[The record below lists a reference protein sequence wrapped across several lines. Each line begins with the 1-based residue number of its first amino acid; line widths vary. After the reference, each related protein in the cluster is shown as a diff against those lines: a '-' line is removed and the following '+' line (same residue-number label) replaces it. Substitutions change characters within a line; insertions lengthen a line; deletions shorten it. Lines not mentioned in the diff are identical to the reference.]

1 MNKEISYFKK
11 ALVMLMAVMMIFTM
25 MPSMAWA
32 DGENT
37 GTAAGVGANQGENQA
52 AETFQGTAA
61 HGYVED
67 ISFGDAK
74 SKEDEKIDAAMNYT
88 FNPAQTEYSLTLT
101 DAFIGYMQFKGMESV
116 SGKDYRADLAYY
128 DDTKKEWIRSESLE
142 FSTII
147 NDIMLPTET
156 MTYDRPTVI
165 RLAVGPTKLEGTTP
179 RVDLEQADIYYYSIT
194 REAGL
199 TGINAGMDYPISPAF
214 DKCGKTNTYYVY
226 GSFDEDTAIN
236 LTLSIDG
243 SLVAKKN
250 TIYVNDL
257 PSNGKFS
264 AKYLE
269 LWSDTDGKKY
279 VKIEVKHPA
288 ENGEEEIQGRS
299 YRVYFLNEQKVNFIT
314 QPVGGT
320 FEPQTGKFQTLT
332 VNVDKPEGADIK
344 YIWMVSSFS
353 AAGWSP
359 FRPALSS
366 VADMSTRTTAN
377 LKVKLSKAGKYRFY
391 CQVTLTIDGIDYV
404 ANSETVD
411 VYIVKDGKISGP
423 SLSSSSVMIPRTY
436 YQDENAVQLT
446 AMFSPVDAGVDTTM
460 QWYVSKNE
468 DGTDAKEVPSEAII
482 GTVTSGCNGAVTPD
496 TSKTGTFYYYCKGT
510 CTLTEEGQTYTA
522 ETKSD
527 IIKIE
532 VKPINVGLKGDGS
545 EANPYLIESYDD
557 LLKVKKAVNE
567 AGITFANRYFK
578 LTADE
583 ITLPADW
590 EGLGREDKD
599 KWAPYISGFMPFSGT
614 ILGCNNL
621 IKMERGCR
629 GFIKIARDAVVKD
642 LNLYG
647 EEITA
652 SALVTDLVVDYGLDR
667 QYATGCPSPITA
679 ENVTLKSGSRTKESG
694 LVGGGSSS
702 GANTVNIRNCTIEEG
717 VTVGY
722 DKDRQSIGSFINNLN
737 GIIIN
742 STSAADVYGTSVV
755 GGLAGGK
762 GQSMGLC
769 QVLNS
774 SFTGSIT
781 ATGTKVGGIMGCGYE
796 SESAPNTPVVSII
809 NCYVDANITGRDYIG
824 GIFGSEGGVINCWDN
839 GVGSI
844 DNNSFCGT
852 ITATKSDAKYVGG
865 IVGFLRSFNKNQGI
879 DTNYYLDTCGTDK
892 GVGMIQTLYTTGTNA
907 VEKGF
912 DVEKCCI
919 KASEAAFKNGTVL
932 KGLQAGK
939 RSYKNWIQGGNYPVH
954 SGETVLYAIE
964 LSGDYKTEYKTGE
977 TFNTE
982 GMVITGKLSDGS
994 KRNISV
1000 SDSGVTFTGFKSNQ
1014 RGVQTITVSYGVATA
1029 TYEIL
1034 VLYNDSQVK
1043 DGLVAFITVLG
1054 DSEHDEPD
1062 AAGGPHTLSE
1072 GNLPQTWV
1080 PRTKVTINNNTT
1092 VYDVIKQVLGEANL
1106 EGSANNKYSTMYISG
1121 VKIPGTDRYLSEFS
1135 NGNFSGW
1142 MYTLNGHHPNLGV
1155 AQQFLQN
1162 NDEIVFHYTD
1172 DYTKEEGS
1180 DKWNTPGADEV
1191 KNVTTSG
1198 AAGSASTTAPTEV
1211 KVSGTTATA
1220 TIKAENQSEILKQAA
1235 EKKSAEIILEVS
1247 KADSKGADS
1256 VQLSL
1261 DVTFVKNVADKTN
1274 ADLTVNTEN
1283 GKVTLDQETIKAVLA
1298 ETKGA
1303 TITLEVSKVSKP
1315 TEVQKKAAGAN
1326 GHLLKLTIKSGD
1338 KVISD
1343 FNKGKVKVVAEIVS
1357 KLLDKK
1363 VAAIHIADDG
1373 KIEQLAGKVLT
1384 IGGKKYYEFTTPHFS
1399 TFALVDADELG
1410 LEVKEEPAVDVKTLT
1425 AKLTP
1430 VARSAKT
1437 AKKNVKV
1444 TVSLD
1449 KQDKAIIKELKDAGY
1464 TVKYRF
1470 YRSTK
1475 KAAGYKAAVTKKT
1488 TSYTNTS
1495 GKKGTK
1501 YFYKVQVRVYD
1512 ENGKLTAKTALKQC
1526 KYAARTWTK

>member
-1 MNKEISYFKK
+1 
-11 ALVMLMAVMMIFTM
+11 MAVMMVFTM

-32 DGENT
+32 DGEE
-37 GTAAGVGANQGENQA
+37 AAGVGANQGENQA

-61 HGYVED
+61 HGYVKD
-67 ISFGDAK
+67 ISFGDVQF
-74 SKEDEKIDAAMNYT
+74 KEEEKIDAAMDYT
-88 FNPAQTEYSLTLT
+88 FDPAQTEYSLTLT
-101 DAFIGYMQFKGMESV
+101 DAFIGYMQFKGTDSV
-116 SGKDYRADLAYY
+116 SAQGYKADLSYY
-128 DDTKKEWIRSESLE
+128 DETKQEWIRIGSLE
-142 FSTII
+142 FSSII
-147 NDIMLPTET
+147 NGIQLPTEA
-156 MTYDRPTVI
+156 MTYDKPTI
-165 RLAVGPTKLEGTTP
+165 FRLAVGPTKLEDTTP

-194 REAGL
+194 REAVL
-199 TGINAGMDYPISPAF
+199 TGINAGTDYPISPAF
-214 DKCGKTNTYYVY
+214 DKYGKTDAYYVY

-236 LTLSIDG
+236 LNLSIG
-243 SLVAKKN
+243 TSLVAKKN

-257 PSNGKFS
+257 LSNGKFS

-279 VKIEVKHPA
+279 VKIEVKHPT
-288 ENGEEEIQGRS
+288 ENGKGEIQGRS
-299 YRVYFLNEQKVNFIT
+299 YRVYFLNEQKVNFKT

-320 FEPQTGKFQTLT
+320 FEPKSKTIYPLS
-332 VNVDKPEGADIK
+332 VDVDVPEGATVK
-344 YIWMVSSFS
+344 YMWKGSKFTTK
-353 AAGWSP
+353 WSP
-359 FRPALSS
+359 FNPAFADKTTRETSTLNVDLS
-366 VADMSTRTTAN
+366 R
-377 LKVKLSKAGKYRFY
+377 KAKYKFF
-391 CQVTLTIDGIDYV
+391 CQITLTIDGIDYV
-404 ANSETVD
+404 ANSETVE
-411 VYIVKDGKISGP
+411 VYIVDDGKISGP
-423 SLSSSSVMIPRTY
+423 SLSAKSVMVPRTY

-460 QWYVSKNE
+460 QWYVSENENGKN
-468 DGTDAKEVPSEAII
+468 AKKVPSEAII

-527 IIKIE
+527 IVKIE
-532 VKPINVGLKGDGS
+532 VKPIDVKLKGDGS
-545 EANPYLIESYDD
+545 KANPYLIESYDD
-557 LLKVKKAVNE
+557 LVTVKKAVNE
-567 AGITFANRYFK
+567 DGITFANRYFK
-578 LTADE
+578 LTVDE

-647 EEITA
+647 EQITA

-722 DKDRQSIGSFINNLN
+722 DKDQPFIGSFINCLN

-769 QVLNS
+769 QVLSS

-781 ATGTKVGGIMGCGYE
+781 ATGDKIGGIMGCGYE
-796 SESAPNTPVVSII
+796 SESAPNSPVVSII
-809 NCYVDANITGRDYIG
+809 NCYVDADIVGRDYIG
-824 GIFGSEGGVINCWDN
+824 GIFGSEGGVVYCWDN

-844 DNNSFCGT
+844 DNNSFYGT
-852 ITATKSDAKYVGG
+852 IKATKADAKYVGG
-865 IVGFLRSFNKNQGI
+865 IVGFIRSFNKNQGI
-879 DTNYYLDTCGTDK
+879 DTNYYLDTCGAGK
-892 GVGMIQTLYTTGTNA
+892 GIGMIQKVYTTGADA

-912 DVEKCCI
+912 DAEKRCI

-1000 SDSGVTFTGFKSNQ
+1000 SDSGVTFAGFKSNQ

-1180 DKWNTPGADEV
+1180 EKWNTPGGGVVEEV
-1191 KNVTTSG
+1191 KDVTTDTKTG
-1198 AAGSASTTAPTEV
+1198 TTTAPTDV
-1211 KVSGTTATA
+1211 KVSEKTNADGTKTKVADVKVSA
-1220 TIKAENQSEILKQAA
+1220 DNQKEILKQAK
-1235 EKKSAEIILEVS
+1235 EKKSNEIILVVSGKEVGDAT
-1247 KADSKGADS
+1247 KAD
-1256 VQLSL
+1256 
-1261 DVTFVKNVADKTN
+1261 
-1274 ADLTVNTEN
+1274 
-1283 GKVTLDQETIKAVLA
+1283 VTLDKSFIDSIVKDTNA
-1298 ETKGA
+1298 
-1303 TITLEVSKVSKP
+1303 
-1315 TEVQKKAAGAN
+1315 
-1326 GHLLKLTIKSGD
+1326 KLTIKTPFGD
-1338 KVISD
+1338 KTYTQEELKAMSEAATGSTVTVAIEKAAEPTDDAAAKIAKAKSI
-1343 FNKGKVKVVAEIVS
+1343 VKNM
-1357 KLLDKK
+1357 KL
-1363 VAAIHIADDG
+1363 
-1373 KIEQLAGKVLT
+1373 
-1384 IGGKKYYEFTTPHFS
+1384 
-1399 TFALVDADELG
+1399 
-1410 LEVKEEPAVDVKTLT
+1410 
-1425 AKLTP
+1425 
-1430 VARSAKT
+1430 VARSSKT
-1437 AKKNVKV
+1437 AKKNIKAVLKSDAKVKA
-1444 TVSLD
+1444 SI
-1449 KQDKAIIKELKDAGY
+1449 QELKDLGF

-1488 TSYTNTS
+1488 AVYTNTS

-1501 YFYKVQVRVYD
+1501 YFYKVQVRAYD
-1512 ENGKLTAKTALKQC
+1512 ENGKLVAKTALKQC
-1526 KYAARTWTK
+1526 KYATRTWSKAK

>member
-1 MNKEISYFKK
+1 MQGERTAAPKRNTRKGINEEEMNVQKSYFKK
-11 ALVMLMAVMMIFTM
+11 ALVMLMAVMMVFTM

-32 DGENT
+32 DGEE
-37 GTAAGVGANQGENQA
+37 AAGVGANQGENQA

-61 HGYVED
+61 HGYVKD
-67 ISFGDAK
+67 ISFGDVQF
-74 SKEDEKIDAAMNYT
+74 KEEEKIDAAMDYT
-88 FNPAQTEYSLTLT
+88 FDPAQTEYSLTLT
-101 DAFIGYMQFKGMESV
+101 DAFIGYMQFKGTDSV
-116 SGKDYRADLAYY
+116 SAQGYKADLSYY
-128 DDTKKEWIRSESLE
+128 DETKQEWIRIGSLE
-142 FSTII
+142 FSSII
-147 NDIMLPTET
+147 NGIQLPTEA
-156 MTYDRPTVI
+156 MTYDKPTI
-165 RLAVGPTKLEGTTP
+165 FRLAVGPTKLEDTTP

-194 REAGL
+194 REAVL
-199 TGINAGMDYPISPAF
+199 TGINAGTDYPISPAF
-214 DKCGKTNTYYVY
+214 DKYGKTDAYYVY

-236 LTLSIDG
+236 LNLSIG
-243 SLVAKKN
+243 TSLVAKKN

-257 PSNGKFS
+257 LSNGKFS

-279 VKIEVKHPA
+279 VKIEVKHPT
-288 ENGEEEIQGRS
+288 ENGKGEIQGRS
-299 YRVYFLNEQKVNFIT
+299 YRVYFLNEQKVNFKT

-320 FEPQTGKFQTLT
+320 FEPKSKTIYPLS
-332 VNVDKPEGADIK
+332 VDVDVPEGATVK
-344 YIWMVSSFS
+344 YMWKGSKFTTK
-353 AAGWSP
+353 WSP
-359 FRPALSS
+359 FNPAFADKTTRETSTLNVDLS
-366 VADMSTRTTAN
+366 R
-377 LKVKLSKAGKYRFY
+377 KAKYKFF
-391 CQVTLTIDGIDYV
+391 CQITLTIDGIDYV
-404 ANSETVD
+404 ANSETVE
-411 VYIVKDGKISGP
+411 VYIVDDGKISGP
-423 SLSSSSVMIPRTY
+423 SLSAKSVMVPRTY

-460 QWYVSKNE
+460 QWYVSENENGKN
-468 DGTDAKEVPSEAII
+468 AKKVPSEAII

-527 IIKIE
+527 IVKIE
-532 VKPINVGLKGDGS
+532 VKPIDVKLKGDGS
-545 EANPYLIESYDD
+545 KANPYLIESYDD
-557 LLKVKKAVNE
+557 LVTVKKAVNE
-567 AGITFANRYFK
+567 DGITFANRYFK
-578 LTADE
+578 LTVDE

-647 EEITA
+647 EQITA

-722 DKDRQSIGSFINNLN
+722 DKDQPFIGSFINCLN

-769 QVLNS
+769 QVLSS

-781 ATGTKVGGIMGCGYE
+781 ATGDKIGGIMGCGYE
-796 SESAPNTPVVSII
+796 SESAPNSPVVSII
-809 NCYVDANITGRDYIG
+809 NCYVDADIVGRDYIG
-824 GIFGSEGGVINCWDN
+824 GIFGSEGGVVYCWDN

-844 DNNSFCGT
+844 DNNSFYGT
-852 ITATKSDAKYVGG
+852 IKATKADAKYVGG
-865 IVGFLRSFNKNQGI
+865 IVGFIRSFNKNQGI
-879 DTNYYLDTCGTDK
+879 DTNYYLDTCGAGK
-892 GVGMIQTLYTTGTNA
+892 GIGMIQKVYTTGADA

-912 DVEKCCI
+912 DAEKRCI

-1000 SDSGVTFTGFKSNQ
+1000 SDSGVTFAGFKSNQ

-1180 DKWNTPGADEV
+1180 EKWNTPGGGVVEEV
-1191 KNVTTSG
+1191 KDVTTDTKTG
-1198 AAGSASTTAPTEV
+1198 TTTAPTDV
-1211 KVSGTTATA
+1211 KVSEKTNADGTKTKVADVKVSA
-1220 TIKAENQSEILKQAA
+1220 DNQKEILKQAK
-1235 EKKSAEIILEVS
+1235 EKKSNEIILVVSGKEVGDAT
-1247 KADSKGADS
+1247 KAD
-1256 VQLSL
+1256 
-1261 DVTFVKNVADKTN
+1261 
-1274 ADLTVNTEN
+1274 
-1283 GKVTLDQETIKAVLA
+1283 VTLDKSFIDSIVKDTNA
-1298 ETKGA
+1298 
-1303 TITLEVSKVSKP
+1303 
-1315 TEVQKKAAGAN
+1315 
-1326 GHLLKLTIKSGD
+1326 KLTIKTPFGD
-1338 KVISD
+1338 KTYTQDELKAMSEAATGSTVTVSIE
-1343 FNKGKVKVVAEIVS
+1343 KAAEPT
-1357 KLLDKK
+1357 DD
-1363 VAAIHIADDG
+1363 AAA
-1373 KIEQLAGKVLT
+1373 KIEKAKS
-1384 IGGKKYYEFTTPHFS
+1384 I
-1399 TFALVDADELG
+1399 
-1410 LEVKEEPAVDVKTLT
+1410 VKDM
-1425 AKLTP
+1425 KL
-1430 VARSAKT
+1430 VARSSKT
-1437 AKKNVKV
+1437 AKKNIKAVLKSDAKVKA
-1444 TVSLD
+1444 SI
-1449 KQDKAIIKELKDAGY
+1449 QELKDLGF

-1488 TSYTNTS
+1488 AVYTNTS

-1501 YFYKVQVRVYD
+1501 YFYKVQVRAYD
-1512 ENGKLTAKTALKQC
+1512 ENGKLVAKTALKQC
-1526 KYAARTWTK
+1526 KYATRTWSKAK

>member
-1 MNKEISYFKK
+1 MQGERTAAPKRNTRKGINEEEMNVQKSYFKK
-11 ALVMLMAVMMIFTM
+11 ALVMLMAVMMVFTM

-32 DGENT
+32 DGEE
-37 GTAAGVGANQGENQA
+37 AAGVGANQGENQA

-61 HGYVED
+61 HGYVKD
-67 ISFGDAK
+67 ISFGDVQF
-74 SKEDEKIDAAMNYT
+74 KEEEKIDAAMDYT
-88 FNPAQTEYSLTLT
+88 FDPAQTEYSLTLT
-101 DAFIGYMQFKGMESV
+101 DAFIGYMQFKGTDSV
-116 SGKDYRADLAYY
+116 SAQGYKADLSYY
-128 DDTKKEWIRSESLE
+128 DETKQEWIRIGSLE
-142 FSTII
+142 FSSII
-147 NDIMLPTET
+147 NGIQLPTEA
-156 MTYDRPTVI
+156 MTYDKPTI
-165 RLAVGPTKLEGTTP
+165 FRLAVGPTKLEDTTP

-194 REAGL
+194 REAVL
-199 TGINAGMDYPISPAF
+199 TGINAGTDYPISPAF
-214 DKCGKTNTYYVY
+214 DKYGKTDAYYVY

-236 LTLSIDG
+236 LNLSIG
-243 SLVAKKN
+243 TSLVAKKN

-257 PSNGKFS
+257 LSNGKFS

-279 VKIEVKHPA
+279 VKIEVKHPT
-288 ENGEEEIQGRS
+288 ENGKGEIQGRS
-299 YRVYFLNEQKVNFIT
+299 YRVYFLNEQKVNFKT

-320 FEPQTGKFQTLT
+320 FEPKSKTIYPLS
-332 VNVDKPEGADIK
+332 VDVDVPEGATVK
-344 YIWMVSSFS
+344 YMWKGSKFTTK
-353 AAGWSP
+353 WSP
-359 FRPALSS
+359 FNPAFADKTTRETSTLNVDLS
-366 VADMSTRTTAN
+366 R
-377 LKVKLSKAGKYRFY
+377 KAKYKFF
-391 CQVTLTIDGIDYV
+391 CQITLTIDGIDYV
-404 ANSETVD
+404 ANSETVE
-411 VYIVKDGKISGP
+411 VYIVDDGKISGP
-423 SLSSSSVMIPRTY
+423 SLSAKSVMVPRTY

-460 QWYVSKNE
+460 QWYVSENENGKN
-468 DGTDAKEVPSEAII
+468 AKKVPSEAII

-527 IIKIE
+527 IVKIE
-532 VKPINVGLKGDGS
+532 VKPIDVKLKGDGS
-545 EANPYLIESYDD
+545 KANPYLIESYDD
-557 LLKVKKAVNE
+557 LVTVKKAVNE
-567 AGITFANRYFK
+567 DGITFANRYFK
-578 LTADE
+578 LTVDE

-647 EEITA
+647 EQITA

-722 DKDRQSIGSFINNLN
+722 DKDQPFIGSFINCLN

-769 QVLNS
+769 QVLSS

-781 ATGTKVGGIMGCGYE
+781 ATGDKIGGIMGCGYE
-796 SESAPNTPVVSII
+796 SESAPNSPVVSII
-809 NCYVDANITGRDYIG
+809 NCYVDADIVGRDYIG
-824 GIFGSEGGVINCWDN
+824 GIFGSEGGVVYCWDN

-844 DNNSFCGT
+844 DNNSFYGT
-852 ITATKSDAKYVGG
+852 IKATKADAKYVGG
-865 IVGFLRSFNKNQGI
+865 IVGFIRSFNKNQGI
-879 DTNYYLDTCGTDK
+879 DTNYYLDTCGAGK
-892 GVGMIQTLYTTGTNA
+892 GIGMIQKVYTTGADA

-912 DVEKCCI
+912 DAEKRCI

-1000 SDSGVTFTGFKSNQ
+1000 SDSGVTFAGFKSNQ

-1180 DKWNTPGADEV
+1180 EKWNTPGGGVVEEV
-1191 KNVTTSG
+1191 KDVTTDTKTG
-1198 AAGSASTTAPTEV
+1198 TTTAPTDV
-1211 KVSGTTATA
+1211 KVSEKTNADGTKTKVADVKVSA
-1220 TIKAENQSEILKQAA
+1220 DNQKEILKQAK
-1235 EKKSAEIILEVS
+1235 EKKSNEIILVVSGKEVGDAT
-1247 KADSKGADS
+1247 KAD
-1256 VQLSL
+1256 
-1261 DVTFVKNVADKTN
+1261 
-1274 ADLTVNTEN
+1274 
-1283 GKVTLDQETIKAVLA
+1283 VTLDKSFIDSIVKDTNA
-1298 ETKGA
+1298 
-1303 TITLEVSKVSKP
+1303 
-1315 TEVQKKAAGAN
+1315 
-1326 GHLLKLTIKSGD
+1326 KLTIKTPFGD
-1338 KVISD
+1338 KTYTQEELKAMSEAATGSTVTVSIEKAAEPTDDAAAKIAKAKSI
-1343 FNKGKVKVVAEIVS
+1343 VKNM
-1357 KLLDKK
+1357 KL
-1363 VAAIHIADDG
+1363 
-1373 KIEQLAGKVLT
+1373 
-1384 IGGKKYYEFTTPHFS
+1384 
-1399 TFALVDADELG
+1399 
-1410 LEVKEEPAVDVKTLT
+1410 
-1425 AKLTP
+1425 
-1430 VARSAKT
+1430 VARSSKT
-1437 AKKNVKV
+1437 AKKNIKAVLKSDAKV
-1444 TVSLD
+1444 TAS
-1449 KQDKAIIKELKDAGY
+1449 IKEMKDLGF

-1475 KAAGYKAAVTKKT
+1475 KAASYKSTVTKKT
-1488 TSYTNTS
+1488 ASYTNTR

-1512 ENGKLTAKTALKQC
+1512 ESGKLVAKTALKQC
-1526 KYAARTWTK
+1526 KYAARTWSKAK

>member
-1 MNKEISYFKK
+1 
-11 ALVMLMAVMMIFTM
+11 MAVMMVFTM

-32 DGENT
+32 DGEE
-37 GTAAGVGANQGENQA
+37 AAGVGANQGENQA

-61 HGYVED
+61 HGYVKD
-67 ISFGDAK
+67 ISFGDVQF
-74 SKEDEKIDAAMNYT
+74 KEEEKIDAAMDYT
-88 FNPAQTEYSLTLT
+88 FDPAQTEYSLTLT
-101 DAFIGYMQFKGMESV
+101 DAFIGYMQFKGTDSV
-116 SGKDYRADLAYY
+116 SAQGYKADLSYY
-128 DDTKKEWIRSESLE
+128 DETKQEWIRIGSLE
-142 FSTII
+142 FSSII
-147 NDIMLPTET
+147 NGIQLPTEA
-156 MTYDRPTVI
+156 MTYDKPTI
-165 RLAVGPTKLEGTTP
+165 FRLAVGPTKLEDTTP

-194 REAGL
+194 REAVL
-199 TGINAGMDYPISPAF
+199 TGINAGTDYPISPAF
-214 DKCGKTNTYYVY
+214 DKYGKTDAYYVY

-236 LTLSIDG
+236 LNLSIG
-243 SLVAKKN
+243 TSLVAKKN

-257 PSNGKFS
+257 LSNGKFS

-279 VKIEVKHPA
+279 VKIEVKHPT
-288 ENGEEEIQGRS
+288 ENGKGEIQGRS
-299 YRVYFLNEQKVNFIT
+299 YRVYFLNEQKVNFKT

-320 FEPQTGKFQTLT
+320 FEPKSKTIYPLS
-332 VNVDKPEGADIK
+332 VDVDVPEGATVK
-344 YIWMVSSFS
+344 YMWKGSKFTTK
-353 AAGWSP
+353 WSP
-359 FRPALSS
+359 FNPAFADKTTRETSTLNVDLS
-366 VADMSTRTTAN
+366 R
-377 LKVKLSKAGKYRFY
+377 KAKYKFF
-391 CQVTLTIDGIDYV
+391 CQITLTIDGIDYV
-404 ANSETVD
+404 ANSETVE
-411 VYIVKDGKISGP
+411 VYIVDDGKISGP
-423 SLSSSSVMIPRTY
+423 SLSAKSVMVPRTY

-460 QWYVSKNE
+460 QWYVSENENGKN
-468 DGTDAKEVPSEAII
+468 AKKVPSEAII

-527 IIKIE
+527 IVKIE
-532 VKPINVGLKGDGS
+532 VKPIDVKLKGDGS
-545 EANPYLIESYDD
+545 KANPYLIESYDD
-557 LLKVKKAVNE
+557 LVTVKKAVNE
-567 AGITFANRYFK
+567 DGITFANRYFK
-578 LTADE
+578 LTVDE

-647 EEITA
+647 EQITA

-722 DKDRQSIGSFINNLN
+722 DKDQPFIGSFINCLN

-769 QVLNS
+769 QVLSS

-781 ATGTKVGGIMGCGYE
+781 ATGDKIGGIMGCGYE
-796 SESAPNTPVVSII
+796 SESAPNSPVVSII
-809 NCYVDANITGRDYIG
+809 NCYVDADIVGRDYIG
-824 GIFGSEGGVINCWDN
+824 GIFGSEGGVVYCWDN

-844 DNNSFCGT
+844 DNNSFYGT
-852 ITATKSDAKYVGG
+852 IKATKADAKYVGG
-865 IVGFLRSFNKNQGI
+865 IVGFIRSFNKNQGI
-879 DTNYYLDTCGTDK
+879 DTNYYLDTCGAGK
-892 GVGMIQTLYTTGTNA
+892 GIGMIQKVYTTGADA

-912 DVEKCCI
+912 DAEKRCI

-1000 SDSGVTFTGFKSNQ
+1000 SDSGVTFAGFKSNQ

-1180 DKWNTPGADEV
+1180 EKWNTPGGGVVEEV
-1191 KNVTTSG
+1191 KDVTTDTKTG
-1198 AAGSASTTAPTEV
+1198 TTTAPTDV
-1211 KVSGTTATA
+1211 KVSEKTNADGTKTKVADVKVSA
-1220 TIKAENQSEILKQAA
+1220 DNQKEILKQAK
-1235 EKKSAEIILEVS
+1235 EKKSNEIILVVSGKEVGDAT
-1247 KADSKGADS
+1247 KAD
-1256 VQLSL
+1256 
-1261 DVTFVKNVADKTN
+1261 
-1274 ADLTVNTEN
+1274 
-1283 GKVTLDQETIKAVLA
+1283 VTLDKSFIDSIVKDTNA
-1298 ETKGA
+1298 
-1303 TITLEVSKVSKP
+1303 
-1315 TEVQKKAAGAN
+1315 
-1326 GHLLKLTIKSGD
+1326 KLTIKTPFGD
-1338 KVISD
+1338 KTYTQDELKAMSEAATGSTVTVSIE
-1343 FNKGKVKVVAEIVS
+1343 KAAEPT
-1357 KLLDKK
+1357 DD
-1363 VAAIHIADDG
+1363 AAA
-1373 KIEQLAGKVLT
+1373 KIEKAKS
-1384 IGGKKYYEFTTPHFS
+1384 I
-1399 TFALVDADELG
+1399 
-1410 LEVKEEPAVDVKTLT
+1410 VKDM
-1425 AKLTP
+1425 KL
-1430 VARSAKT
+1430 VARSSKT
-1437 AKKNVKV
+1437 AKKNIKAVLKSDAKVKA
-1444 TVSLD
+1444 SI
-1449 KQDKAIIKELKDAGY
+1449 QELKDLGF

-1488 TSYTNTS
+1488 AVYTNTS

-1501 YFYKVQVRVYD
+1501 YFYKVQVRAYD
-1512 ENGKLTAKTALKQC
+1512 ENGKLVAKTALKQC
-1526 KYAARTWTK
+1526 KYATRTWSKAK

>member
-37 GTAAGVGANQGENQA
+37 GTAAGVGANQSENQA

-67 ISFGDAK
+67 ISFGDDEF
-74 SKEDEKIDAAMNYT
+74 KEDEKIDAAMNYT

-101 DAFIGYMQFKGMESV
+101 DAFTAYMQFKGTDSV
-116 SGKDYRADLAYY
+116 SAQAYKADLSYY
-128 DDTKKEWIRSESLE
+128 DETKQEWIRIGSLE
-142 FSTII
+142 FSSII
-147 NDIMLPTET
+147 NGIQLPTEA
-156 MTYDRPTVI
+156 MTYDKPTI
-165 RLAVGPTKLEGTTP
+165 FRLAVGPTKLEDTTP
-179 RVDLEQADIYYYSIT
+179 RVDLEKADIYYYSIT
-194 REAGL
+194 WEAVL
-199 TGINAGMDYPISPAF
+199 TGINAGTDYPISPAF
-214 DKCGKTNTYYVY
+214 DKYGKTDTYYVY
-226 GSFDEDTAIN
+226 GSFVADTEIN
-236 LTLSIDG
+236 LSLARGDSIVARENIIYANDTKTNLS
-243 SLVAKKN
+243 
-250 TIYVNDL
+250 T
-257 PSNGKFS
+257 NGGTFS

-279 VKIEVKHPA
+279 VKIEVKHPT
-288 ENGEEEIQGRS
+288 ENGEGEIQGRS
-299 YRVYFLNEQKVNFIT
+299 YRVYFLNEQKVNFKT

-320 FEPQTGKFQTLT
+320 FEPQTGQYYTLS
-332 VNVDKPEGADIK
+332 VDVDVPEGATVK
-344 YIWMVSSFS
+344 YKWMANRFN
-353 AAGWSP
+353 AKTEAWGRT
-359 FRPALSS
+359 FNEMYLRGC
-366 VADMSTRTTAN
+366 ADENTKKTAN
-377 LKVKLSKAGKYRFY
+377 LKVKLSSIGKYRFY

-411 VYIVKDGKISGP
+411 VYIVTKGKISGP
-423 SLSSSSVMIPRTY
+423 NLASTSVMTPRTY

-460 QWYVSKNE
+460 QWYVSKNK
-468 DGTDAKEVPSEAII
+468 DGTDAKEVSNEAII
-482 GTVTSGCNGAVTPD
+482 GTVTYGCNGAVTPD
-496 TSKTGTFYYYCKGT
+496 TSKTGTFYYYCIGT

-527 IIKIE
+527 IVKIE
-532 VKPINVGLKGDGS
+532 VKPIDVELKGDGS
-545 EANPYLIESYDD
+545 EANPYLIESYGD

-567 AGITFANRYFK
+567 DGITFANRYFK

-583 ITLPADW
+583 ITLPAGW
-590 EGLGREDKD
+590 EGLGREDRSKL
-599 KWAPYISGFMPFSGT
+599 APYVSGFMPFSGT

-621 IKMERGCR
+621 IKMEKGCR

-647 EEITA
+647 EQITA

-694 LVGGGSSS
+694 LIGGGSSS

-742 STSAADVYGTSVV
+742 STSAADVYGTGVV

-769 QVLNS
+769 QVLSS
-774 SFTGSIT
+774 SFTGSIR

-809 NCYVDANITGRDYIG
+809 NCYVDADIVGRDYIG
-824 GIFGSEGGVINCWDN
+824 GIFGSEGGVVYCWDN

-865 IVGFLRSFNKNQGI
+865 IVGFIRSFNKNQGI
-879 DTNYYLDTCGTDK
+879 DTNYYLDTCGAGK
-892 GVGMIQTLYTTGTNA
+892 GIGMIQKVYTTGADA
-907 VEKGF
+907 VEKSF
-912 DVEKCCI
+912 DAEKRCI

-939 RSYKNWIQGGNYPVH
+939 RSYKNWIQGEDYPVH

-964 LSGDYKTEYKTGE
+964 LSGKYKTEYKTGE

-1135 NGNFSGW
+1135 NGNLSGW

-1155 AQQFLQN
+1155 AQQFLN
-1162 NDEIVFHYTD
+1162 DKDEIIFHYTD

-1180 DKWNTPGADEV
+1180 EKWNTPGGVVEEV
-1191 KNVTTSG
+1191 KDVTTDTKSG
-1198 AAGSASTTAPTEV
+1198 TTTAPTEV
-1211 KVSGTTATA
+1211 KVSEKTNADGTKT
-1220 TIKAENQSEILKQAA
+1220 KVAEVKVSADNQKEILKQV
-1235 EKKSAEIILEVS
+1235 KDNNSNEIILVVS
-1247 KADSKGADS
+1247 SKSVGDATKAD
-1256 VQLSL
+1256 
-1261 DVTFVKNVADKTN
+1261 
-1274 ADLTVNTEN
+1274 
-1283 GKVTLDQETIKAVLA
+1283 VTLDKSFINSIVKDTNA
-1298 ETKGA
+1298 
-1303 TITLEVSKVSKP
+1303 
-1315 TEVQKKAAGAN
+1315 
-1326 GHLLKLTIKSGD
+1326 KLTIRTPFGD
-1338 KVISD
+1338 KTYTQEELKAMSEAATGSTVT
-1343 FNKGKVKVVAEIVS
+1343 VAIE
-1357 KLLDKK
+1357 K
-1363 VAAIHIADDG
+1363 AA
-1373 KIEQLAGKVLT
+1373 E
-1384 IGGKKYYEFTTPHFS
+1384 
-1399 TFALVDADELG
+1399 
-1410 LEVKEEPAVDVKTLT
+1410 EEPQTDVKALT

-1449 KQDKAIIKELKDAGY
+1449 KQDKAMIQELKDAGY

-1488 TSYTNTS
+1488 ASYTNTS

-1501 YFYKVQVRVYD
+1501 YFYKVQVRAYD
-1512 ENGKLTAKTALKQC
+1512 ENGKLVAKTALKQC
-1526 KYAARTWTK
+1526 KYATRTWSKAK

>member
-1 MNKEISYFKK
+1 MQGERTAAPKRNTRKGINEEEMNVQKSYFKK
-11 ALVMLMAVMMIFTM
+11 ALVMLMAVMMVFTM

-32 DGENT
+32 DGEE
-37 GTAAGVGANQGENQA
+37 AAGVGANQGENQA

-61 HGYVED
+61 HGYVKD
-67 ISFGDAK
+67 ISFGDVQF
-74 SKEDEKIDAAMNYT
+74 KEEEKIDAAMDYT
-88 FNPAQTEYSLTLT
+88 FDPAQTEYSLTLT
-101 DAFIGYMQFKGMESV
+101 DAFIGYMQFKGTDSV
-116 SGKDYRADLAYY
+116 SAQGYKADLSYY
-128 DDTKKEWIRSESLE
+128 DETKQEWIRIGSLE
-142 FSTII
+142 FSSII
-147 NDIMLPTET
+147 NGIQLPTEA
-156 MTYDRPTVI
+156 MTYDKPTI
-165 RLAVGPTKLEGTTP
+165 FRLAVGPTKLEDTTP

-194 REAGL
+194 REAVL
-199 TGINAGMDYPISPAF
+199 TGINAGTDYPISPAF
-214 DKCGKTNTYYVY
+214 DKYGKTDAYYVY

-236 LTLSIDG
+236 LNLSIG
-243 SLVAKKN
+243 TSLVAKKN

-257 PSNGKFS
+257 LSNGKFS

-279 VKIEVKHPA
+279 VKIEVKHPT
-288 ENGEEEIQGRS
+288 ENGKGEIQGRS
-299 YRVYFLNEQKVNFIT
+299 YRVYFLNEQKVNFKT

-320 FEPQTGKFQTLT
+320 FEPKSKTIYPLS
-332 VNVDKPEGADIK
+332 VDVDVPEGATVK
-344 YIWMVSSFS
+344 YMWKGSKFTTK
-353 AAGWSP
+353 WSP
-359 FRPALSS
+359 FNPAFADKTTRETSTLNVDLS
-366 VADMSTRTTAN
+366 R
-377 LKVKLSKAGKYRFY
+377 KAKYKFF
-391 CQVTLTIDGIDYV
+391 CQITLTIDGIDYV
-404 ANSETVD
+404 ANSETVE
-411 VYIVKDGKISGP
+411 VYIVDDGKISGP
-423 SLSSSSVMIPRTY
+423 SLSAKSVMVPRTY

-460 QWYVSKNE
+460 QWYVSENENGKN
-468 DGTDAKEVPSEAII
+468 AKKVPSEAII

-527 IIKIE
+527 IVKIE
-532 VKPINVGLKGDGS
+532 VKPIDVKLKGDGS
-545 EANPYLIESYDD
+545 KANPYLIESYDD
-557 LLKVKKAVNE
+557 LVTVKKAVNE
-567 AGITFANRYFK
+567 DGITFANRYFK
-578 LTADE
+578 LTVDE

-647 EEITA
+647 EQITA

-722 DKDRQSIGSFINNLN
+722 DKDQPFIGSFINCLN

-769 QVLNS
+769 QVLSS

-781 ATGTKVGGIMGCGYE
+781 ATGDKIGGIMGCGYE
-796 SESAPNTPVVSII
+796 SESAPNSPVVSII
-809 NCYVDANITGRDYIG
+809 NCYVDADIVGRDYIG
-824 GIFGSEGGVINCWDN
+824 GIFGSEGGVVYCWDN

-844 DNNSFCGT
+844 DNNSFYGT
-852 ITATKSDAKYVGG
+852 IKATKADAKYVGG
-865 IVGFLRSFNKNQGI
+865 IVGFIRSFNKNQGI
-879 DTNYYLDTCGTDK
+879 DTNYYLDTCGAGK
-892 GVGMIQTLYTTGTNA
+892 GIGMIQKVYTTGADA

-912 DVEKCCI
+912 DAEKRCI

-1000 SDSGVTFTGFKSNQ
+1000 SDSGVTFAGFKSNQ

-1180 DKWNTPGADEV
+1180 EKWNTPGGGVVEEV
-1191 KNVTTSG
+1191 KDVTTDTKTG
-1198 AAGSASTTAPTEV
+1198 TTTAPTDV
-1211 KVSGTTATA
+1211 KVSEKTNADGTKTKVADVKVSA
-1220 TIKAENQSEILKQAA
+1220 DNQKEILKQAK
-1235 EKKSAEIILEVS
+1235 EKKSNEIILVVSGKEVGDAT
-1247 KADSKGADS
+1247 KAD
-1256 VQLSL
+1256 
-1261 DVTFVKNVADKTN
+1261 
-1274 ADLTVNTEN
+1274 
-1283 GKVTLDQETIKAVLA
+1283 VTLDKSFIDSIVKDTNA
-1298 ETKGA
+1298 
-1303 TITLEVSKVSKP
+1303 
-1315 TEVQKKAAGAN
+1315 
-1326 GHLLKLTIKSGD
+1326 KLTIKTPFGD
-1338 KVISD
+1338 KTYT
-1343 FNKGKVKVVAEIVS
+1343 
-1357 KLLDKK
+1357 
-1363 VAAIHIADDG
+1363 
-1373 KIEQLAGKVLT
+1373 Q
-1384 IGGKKYYEFTTPHFS
+1384 
-1399 TFALVDADELG
+1399 DELKAMSEAATG
-1410 LEVKEEPAVDVKTLT
+1410 STVTVAIEKAAEPTDDAAAKIAKAKSIVKNM
-1425 AKLTP
+1425 KL
-1430 VARSAKT
+1430 VARSSKT
-1437 AKKNVKV
+1437 AKKNIKAVLKSDAKV
-1444 TVSLD
+1444 TAS
-1449 KQDKAIIKELKDAGY
+1449 IKEMKDLGF

-1475 KAAGYKAAVTKKT
+1475 KAASYKSTVTKKT
-1488 TSYTNTS
+1488 ASYTNTS

-1512 ENGKLTAKTALKQC
+1512 ENGKLIAKTALKQC
-1526 KYAARTWTK
+1526 KYASRTWTK

>member
-37 GTAAGVGANQGENQA
+37 GTAAGVGANQSENQA

-67 ISFGDAK
+67 ISFGDDEF
-74 SKEDEKIDAAMNYT
+74 KEDEKIDAAMNYT

-101 DAFIGYMQFKGMESV
+101 DAFTAYMQFKGTDSV
-116 SGKDYRADLAYY
+116 SAQAYKADLSYY
-128 DDTKKEWIRSESLE
+128 DETKQEWIRIGSLE
-142 FSTII
+142 FSSII
-147 NDIMLPTET
+147 NGILLPTEA
-156 MTYDRPTVI
+156 MTYDKPTI
-165 RLAVGPTKLEGTTP
+165 FRLAVGPTELEDTTP
-179 RVDLEQADIYYYSIT
+179 RVDLEKADIYYYSIT
-194 REAGL
+194 WEAVL
-199 TGINAGMDYPISPAF
+199 TGINAGTDYPISPAF
-214 DKCGKTNTYYVY
+214 DKYGKTDTYYVY
-226 GSFDEDTAIN
+226 GSFVADTEIN
-236 LTLSIDG
+236 LSLARGDSIVARENIIYANDTKTNLS
-243 SLVAKKN
+243 
-250 TIYVNDL
+250 T
-257 PSNGKFS
+257 NGGTFS

-269 LWSDTDGKKY
+269 LWFDADGKKY
-279 VKIEVKHPA
+279 VKIDVKHPA
-288 ENGEEEIQGRS
+288 ENGEGEIQGRS
-299 YRVYFLNEQKVNFIT
+299 YRVYFLNERKVNFNK

-320 FEPQTGKFQTLT
+320 FEPQTGQYYTLS
-332 VNVDKPEGADIK
+332 VDVDVPEGATVK
-344 YIWMVSSFS
+344 YKWMANKFI
-353 AAGWSP
+353 AKAGAWGRT
-359 FRPALSS
+359 FNEMHLNGCT
-366 VADMSTRTTAN
+366 DKSTTKTAN
-377 LKVKLSKAGKYRFY
+377 LKVKLSSIGKYRFY
-391 CQVTLTIDGIDYV
+391 CRVTLTIDGIDYV

-411 VYIVKDGKISGP
+411 VYIVTKGKISGP
-423 SLSSSSVMIPRTY
+423 NLASTSVMTPRTY

-460 QWYVSKNE
+460 QWYVSENE
-468 DGTDAKEVPSEAII
+468 KGTGAEKVQNEAII
-482 GTVTSGCNGAVTPD
+482 GTVAYGCNGAVTPD
-496 TSKTGTFYYYCKGT
+496 TSKTGTFYYYCIGT
-510 CTLTEEGQTYTA
+510 CTLTEAGQTYTA

-527 IIKIE
+527 IVKIE
-532 VKPINVGLKGDGS
+532 VKPINVEGLKGDGS
-545 EANPYLIESYDD
+545 KANPYLIESYDD
-557 LLKVKKAVNE
+557 LVTVKKAVNND
-567 AGITFANRYFK
+567 GITFANRYFK

-583 ITLPADW
+583 ITLPANW
-590 EGLGREDKD
+590 EGLGCEDKD
-599 KWAPYISGFMPFSGT
+599 KQAPYISGFMPFSGT

-717 VTVGY
+717 VTIGY
-722 DKDRQSIGSFINNLN
+722 DKDQQSIGSFINCLN

-769 QVLNS
+769 QVLSS

-809 NCYVDANITGRDYIG
+809 NCYVDADIVGRDYIG
-824 GIFGSEGGVINCWDN
+824 GIFGSEGGVVYCWDN

-844 DNNSFCGT
+844 DNNSFYGT
-852 ITATKSDAKYVGG
+852 IKATKADAKYVGG
-865 IVGFLRSFNKNQGI
+865 IVGFIRSFNKNQGI
-879 DTNYYLDTCGTDK
+879 DTNYYLDTCGAGK
-892 GVGMIQTLYTTGTNA
+892 GIGMIQKVYTTGADA
-907 VEKGF
+907 VEKSF
-912 DVEKCCI
+912 DAEKRCI

-964 LSGDYKTEYKTGE
+964 LSGKYKTEYKTGE

-994 KRNISV
+994 KRNISI

-1062 AAGGPHTLSE
+1062 AAGGPHTLSA
-1072 GNLPQTWV
+1072 GNLPQTWI
-1080 PRTKVTINNNTT
+1080 PRTKITINNNTT

-1135 NGNFSGW
+1135 NGNLSGW

-1191 KNVTTSG
+1191 KDVTTSG
-1198 AAGSASTTAPTEV
+1198 AAGSAVTTSPTTV
-1211 KVSGTTATA
+1211 KMSGTTASVTV
-1220 TIKAENQSEILKQAA
+1220 KADNQKEILKQAK
-1235 EKKSAEIILEVS
+1235 EKKSAQVVLVVANS
-1247 KADSKGADS
+1247 DAKGAEKLELNLEKS
-1256 VQLSL
+1256 FLESL
-1261 DVTFVKNVADKTN
+1261 LKDTSAKLVVKTPLGQKTYERDELQKLVNETTGTTVKAEINKDNVDTAAEEPTDDNAAKIEKAKSIVKNM
-1274 ADLTVNTEN
+1274 
-1283 GKVTLDQETIKAVLA
+1283 
-1298 ETKGA
+1298 
-1303 TITLEVSKVSKP
+1303 
-1315 TEVQKKAAGAN
+1315 
-1326 GHLLKLTIKSGD
+1326 KL
-1338 KVISD
+1338 
-1343 FNKGKVKVVAEIVS
+1343 
-1357 KLLDKK
+1357 
-1363 VAAIHIADDG
+1363 
-1373 KIEQLAGKVLT
+1373 
-1384 IGGKKYYEFTTPHFS
+1384 
-1399 TFALVDADELG
+1399 
-1410 LEVKEEPAVDVKTLT
+1410 
-1425 AKLTP
+1425 
-1430 VARSAKT
+1430 VARSSKT
-1437 AKKNVKV
+1437 AKKNIKAVLKSDAKV
-1444 TVSLD
+1444 NAS
-1449 KQDKAIIKELKDAGY
+1449 IKELKDLGF

-1475 KAAGYKAAVTKKT
+1475 KAASYKSTVTKRVA
-1488 TSYTNTS
+1488 SYTNTA
-1495 GKKGTK
+1495 GKKNAK
-1501 YFYKVQVRVYD
+1501 YFYKVQARVYD
-1512 ENGKLTAKTALKQC
+1512 ENGKLIAKTALKQC
-1526 KYAARTWTK
+1526 KYASRVWTK

>member
-1 MNKEISYFKK
+1 MCRTIPKRNTRKGINEEEMNVQKSYFKK
-11 ALVMLMAVMMIFTM
+11 ALVMLMAVMMVFTM

-32 DGENT
+32 DGEE
-37 GTAAGVGANQGENQA
+37 AAGVGANQGENQA

-61 HGYVED
+61 HGYVKD
-67 ISFGDAK
+67 ISFGDVQF
-74 SKEDEKIDAAMNYT
+74 KEEEKIDAAMEYT
-88 FNPAQTEYSLTLT
+88 FNPAQTEYSVTLM
-101 DAFIGYMQFKGMESV
+101 DAFTGFIQFKGTDKV
-116 SGKDYRADLAYY
+116 SGQDYKAALSYY
-128 DDTKKEWIRSESLE
+128 DETKQEWIRIGSLE
-142 FSTII
+142 FSSII
-147 NDIMLPTET
+147 NGIQLPTEA
-156 MTYDRPTVI
+156 MTYDKPTI
-165 RLAVGPTKLEGTTP
+165 FRLAVGPTKLEDTTP

-194 REAGL
+194 REAVL
-199 TGINAGMDYPISPAF
+199 TGINAGTDYPISPAF
-214 DKCGKTNTYYVY
+214 DKYGKTDAYYVY
-226 GSFDEDTAIN
+226 GSFDGDTAIN
-236 LTLSIDG
+236 LDLSIG
-243 SLVAKKN
+243 TSLVAKKN

-279 VKIEVKHPA
+279 VKIEVKHPT
-288 ENGEEEIQGRS
+288 ENGKGEIQGRS
-299 YRVYFLNEQKVNFIT
+299 YRVYFLNEQKVNFKT
-314 QPVGGT
+314 QPAGGT
-320 FEPQTGKFQTLT
+320 FEPKPGQYHTLSVDVDVPEEATVKYQWMANKF
-332 VNVDKPEGADIK
+332 NVKTKAWGAFNTIYLNSCADRETIK
-344 YIWMVSSFS
+344 T
-353 AAGWSP
+353 P
-359 FRPALSS
+359 
-366 VADMSTRTTAN
+366 N
-377 LKVKLSKAGKYRFY
+377 LKVKLSSTGKYRFY

-411 VYIVKDGKISGP
+411 VYIVTKGKISGP
-423 SLSSSSVMIPRTY
+423 NLASTSVMTPRTY

-468 DGTDAKEVPSEAII
+468 DGTDAKKVPNEAII
-482 GTVTSGCNGAVTPD
+482 GTVTYGCNGAVTPD
-496 TSKTGTFYYYCKGT
+496 TSKTGNFYYYCIGT
-510 CTLTEEGQTYTA
+510 CTLTEEEQTYTA

-527 IIKIE
+527 IVKIE
-532 VKPINVGLKGDGS
+532 VKPIDVKLKGDGS
-545 EANPYLIESYDD
+545 KANPYLIESYDD
-557 LLKVKKAVNE
+557 LVTVKKAVNE
-567 AGITFANRYFK
+567 DGITFANRYFK

-590 EGLGREDKD
+590 EGLGRDDKD

-647 EEITA
+647 EQITA

-702 GANTVNIRNCTIEEG
+702 GANTVNIRNCTIEGG

-722 DKDRQSIGSFINNLN
+722 DKDQQFIGSFINCLN

-769 QVLNS
+769 QVLSS

-781 ATGTKVGGIMGCGYE
+781 ATGDKVGGIMGCGYE
-796 SESAPNTPVVSII
+796 SESAPNSPVVSII
-809 NCYVDANITGRDYIG
+809 NCYVDADIVGSDYIG
-824 GIFGSEGGVINCWDN
+824 GIFGSEGGVVYCWDN

-844 DNNSFCGT
+844 DNNSFYGT
-852 ITATKSDAKYVGG
+852 IKATKADAKYVGG
-865 IVGFLRSFNKNQGI
+865 IVGFIRSFNKNQGI
-879 DTNYYLDTCGTDK
+879 DTNYYLDTCGAGK
-892 GVGMIQTLYTTGTNA
+892 GIGMIQKVYTTGADA
-907 VEKGF
+907 VEKSF
-912 DVEKCCI
+912 DAEKRCI

-939 RSYKNWIQGGNYPVH
+939 RSYKNWIQGEDYPVH

-964 LSGDYKTEYKTGE
+964 LSGKYKTEYKTGE

-1135 NGNFSGW
+1135 NGNLSGW

-1155 AQQFLQN
+1155 AQQFLN
-1162 NDEIVFHYTD
+1162 DKDEIIFHYTD

-1180 DKWNTPGADEV
+1180 EKWNTPGGAEEEV
-1191 KNVTTSG
+1191 KDVTTDTKSG
-1198 AAGSASTTAPTEV
+1198 TTTAPTEV
-1211 KVSGTTATA
+1211 KVSEKTNADGTKT
-1220 TIKAENQSEILKQAA
+1220 KVAEVKVSADNQKEILKQV
-1235 EKKSAEIILEVS
+1235 KDNKSNEIILVVSS
-1247 KADSKGADS
+1247 KAVGDAKKVD
-1256 VQLSL
+1256 
-1261 DVTFVKNVADKTN
+1261 
-1274 ADLTVNTEN
+1274 
-1283 GKVTLDQETIKAVLA
+1283 VTLDKSFIDSIVKDTNA
-1298 ETKGA
+1298 
-1303 TITLEVSKVSKP
+1303 
-1315 TEVQKKAAGAN
+1315 
-1326 GHLLKLTIKSGD
+1326 KLTIRTPFGD
-1338 KVISD
+1338 KTYTQEELKAMSEAATGSTVT
-1343 FNKGKVKVVAEIVS
+1343 VAIE
-1357 KLLDKK
+1357 K
-1363 VAAIHIADDG
+1363 AA
-1373 KIEQLAGKVLT
+1373 E
-1384 IGGKKYYEFTTPHFS
+1384 
-1399 TFALVDADELG
+1399 
-1410 LEVKEEPAVDVKTLT
+1410 EEPQTDVKALT

-1430 VARSAKT
+1430 IARSAKT

-1449 KQDKAIIKELKDAGY
+1449 KQDKAMIQELKDAGY
-1464 TVKYRF
+1464 IVKYRF

-1475 KAAGYKAAVTKKT
+1475 RAAGYKATVTKKT
-1488 TSYTNTS
+1488 AVYTNTS

-1501 YFYKVQVRVYD
+1501 YFYKVQVRAYD
-1512 ENGKLTAKTALKQC
+1512 ENGKLVAKTALKQC
-1526 KYAARTWTK
+1526 KYATRTWSKAK